1 MMQWII
7 RQETSADFRTVEE
20 LTREAFWGCMDNP
33 TCDGEPLIVHRLR
46 QSPDFV
52 PELDLVAE
60 IDGKIVA
67 HILYSKGKILSSDG
81 RETEVLG
88 FGPLSVLP
96 SWQKHGIGGDLLR
109 YSLQKAADLGFRAVL
124 IYGHP
129 DYYPRFGFQ
138 PAHNFGITT
147 PDGSSFDALM
157 AFELFP
163 GALDGISGSFHESSA
178 YEITPEE
185 ASEFDRSFP
194 PKQPASLLPIT
205 ALTDR
210 LPEDVGEA
218 ILKKNLPCVNS
229 LRRFSVRE
237 MLEWEGMDEEK
248 LAAINHVLEKLG
260 RPKKL
265 PAPPLSFQKKT
276 VTVRKAHR
284 EDLPTLS
291 LLATMLWEHHT
302 TEELI
307 MEFSNL
313 ITRKDAQFFLLYE
326 GEEAAGFAQC
336 QLRHDYVEGTTSTPV
351 GYLEGIFV
359 KENFR
364 HHGHAAK
371 LLAACE
377 MWAAERG
384 CLEFAS
390 DCEWENTESNSFH
403 LATGF
408 AEVNRIICFVKRLPT
423 SQTKNINK
431 TL

>member
-1 MMQWII
+1 MQWII
-7 RQETSADFRTVEE
+7 RQETSADFRAVEE

-46 QSPDFV
+46 QSSDFV
-52 PELDLVAE
+52 SELDLVAE
-60 IDGKIVA
+60 MDGKIVA
-67 HILYSKGKILSSDG
+67 HILYAKGKILSSDG

-88 FGPLSVLP
+88 FGPLSVFP

-109 YSLQKAADLGFRAVL
+109 HSLQKAADLGFRAVL

-138 PAHNFGITT
+138 PAGHFGITT

-163 GALDGISGSFHESSA
+163 GALDGISGSFYESAA

-185 ASEFDRSFP
+185 AAEFDRSFP

-210 LPEDVGEA
+210 LPGDVGEI
-218 ILKKNLPCVNS
+218 ILQKDLPCVNS
-229 LRRFSVRE
+229 LCRFSARE
-237 MLEWEGMDEEK
+237 MLEWDGMDEEK
-248 LAAINHVLEKLG
+248 LAAINCVLEKLG

-265 PAPPLSFQKKT
+265 PASPLSFQKKT

-284 EDLPTLS
+284 EDLSTLS
-291 LLATMLWEHHT
+291 LLATLLWEHHT
-302 TEELI
+302 TEELM
-307 MEFSNL
+307 MEFSHL
-313 ITRKDAQFFLLYE
+313 INRKDAQFFLLYE

-336 QLRHDYVEGTTSTPV
+336 QLRHDYVEGTASSPV

-359 KENFR
+359 KEAFR
-364 HHGHAAK
+364 HRGYADKLLTACETWAAK
-371 LLAACE
+371 Q
-377 MWAAERG
+377 G
-384 CLEFAS
+384 CTEFAA
-390 DCEWENTESNSFH
+390 DCELDNTASRSFH
-403 LATGF
+403 LAAGF
-408 AEVNRIICFVKRLPT
+408 TEVNRIICFAKRLPSHQTENTCET
-423 SQTKNINK
+423 S
-431 TL
+431 